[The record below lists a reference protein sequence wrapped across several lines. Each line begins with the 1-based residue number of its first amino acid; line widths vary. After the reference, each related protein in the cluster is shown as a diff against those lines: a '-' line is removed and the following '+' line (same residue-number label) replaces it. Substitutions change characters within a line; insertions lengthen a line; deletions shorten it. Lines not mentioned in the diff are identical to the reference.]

1 MHLLF
6 LKLLLMVQVF
16 LIYEGLRDVI
26 LDFSQDGPLIL
37 SLGGDDWLEPLLV
50 VVSKGQEDS
59 VSNETLIL
67 DRVFWLL
74 CLTVI
79 CTILDPTLNS
89 QVLALN

>member
-1 MHLLF
+1 
-6 LKLLLMVQVF
+6 MVQVF

-50 VVSKGQEDS
+50 VISKGQEDPI
-59 VSNETLIL
+59 SNGTLIL

-79 CTILDPTLNS
+79 RTILDPTLNS